1 MTTANA
7 AIPILDQAG
16 RALGGF
22 LPRLGGALVLLVV
35 GLLLARVLG
44 WATRRGLARIGVD
57 DLSARL
63 GVQPVLERA
72 GLGSSLVRLLGR
84 IVRIVVSIVAIF
96 AALSLLGLQFLS
108 QSLNQ
113 AVLALPEL
121 LIAAALV
128 LVGIVLGGWVGERI
142 ERASYQMD
150 LPLPLGR
157 LAQVAVVTVF
167 VITAAAQIAVPTI
180 VLMVPIGLA
189 LATVGAAFAL
199 AFGLGGRDVA
209 RGQRR
214 ALRPLRLCPGPDH
227 HGRRHHRNRAGDR
240 RRDDRARRARRTHG
254 PRPQPPAARKRRH
267 RACGVKTRSC
277 RQGREAPDDA
287 AAALSAACLT
297 SARVCCSCS
306 RFCLSSSTTSPLP
319 IAWAWVISPS

>member
-1 MTTANA
+1 VTTANA

-157 LAQVAVVTVF
+157 LAQVASAIQGECSKTGPITQVNSSRASELSWLREQACTVV
-167 VITAAAQIAVPTI
+167 
-180 VLMVPIGLA
+180 GYY
-189 LATVGAAFAL
+189 
-199 AFGLGGRDVA
+199 
-209 RGQRR
+209 
-214 ALRPLRLCPGPDH
+214 
-227 HGRRHHRNRAGDR
+227 
-240 RRDDRARRARRTHG
+240 
-254 PRPQPPAARKRRH
+254 
-267 RACGVKTRSC
+267 
-277 RQGREAPDDA
+277 
-287 AAALSAACLT
+287 LSA
-297 SARVCCSCS
+297 S
-306 RFCLSSSTTSPLP
+306 
-319 IAWAWVISPS
+319 

>member
-96 AALSLLGLQFLS
+96 AALSLLVLQFLS

-157 LAQVAVVTVF
+157 LAQIAVVTVF

-209 RGQRR
+209 RAVSAGRYVRSAYAPGQTITVGDITGTVQ
-214 ALRPLRLCPGPDH
+214 AIEGATTVLDAH
-227 HGRRHHRNRAGDR
+227 DGR
-240 RRDDRARRARRTHG
+240 T
-254 PRPQPPAARKRRH
+254 
-267 RACGVKTRSC
+267 V
-277 RQGREAPDDA
+277 
-287 AAALSAACLT
+287 
-297 SARVCCSCS
+297 RVPNHLLLESVV
-306 RFCLSSSTTSPLP
+306 TVH
-319 IAWAWVISPS
+319 AE